1 MSSHRGH
8 GGRFRFGTDEVRPQV
23 NWPFIKRIMSYFKA
37 YRWHMVGLF
46 LLLLIGSALGLVP
59 PLLIRQV
66 IDVAIPQKRIQLLF
80 GLIGLY
86 FAAVVLEGLLKVAQ
100 NYLNSWVSKH
110 IIRDMR
116 STMFNRIQRL
126 PVSFFS
132 SVQSGE
138 ISSRMNNDIGGIE
151 RVFSSTFVQAVQNL
165 LVFVTT
171 IGLLASTD
179 WLLAL
184 VNLAIL
190 PLFILPT
197 RRVGRIR
204 FDLAAKTQEQ
214 LAGLNNL
221 ILETL
226 HISGIT
232 LVKLFNREASQAA
245 RFDESNQAVTKLEIQ
260 ESLAGRWFF
269 MVMSTLAA
277 LGPMVLYLVGGYLI
291 ITTGRMTVGSLV
303 MFVSLLSRLYGP
315 VTGFANLSVDI
326 TRSLALFQRIF
337 DYLDLPL
344 EPDDGQ
350 LTPAISGRI
359 EFRDVTFGYRE
370 QPVLQDI
377 NLTVEPG
384 KMVAIVGRSGAG
396 KSTLTNLIPRLY
408 DVTEGQLLVDGVD
421 VRQIDLTHLR
431 RHIGMVTQDT
441 HLFNRSIR
449 DNLLFAKP
457 EASDQELI
465 AAAQKAHIHE
475 LIMSLPD
482 GYSSVVG
489 ERGVKL
495 SGGERQRLSIA
506 RALLKDPAI
515 VILDE
520 ATSSLDSLSEAAIQS
535 AIEPLLARRT
545 SLVIAH
551 RLSTIMQADAI
562 VVLDQGRVIEQGSH
576 QDLLAR
582 GGLYK
587 EIFDTQFRLPDHEVE
602 VDNEKPNQGG
612 RHELG

>member
-1 MSSHRGH
+1 MSSNRGF
-8 GGRFRFGTDEVRPQV
+8 GGRFRFDAGEERPKIT
-23 NWPFIKRIMSYFKA
+23 WSFIQRIMYYFKA

-46 LLLLIGSALGLVP
+46 LLLLVGSVLGLVP

-66 IDVAIPQKRIQLLF
+66 IDVAIVEKRIRLLF
-80 GLIGLY
+80 MLIGLY
-86 FAAVVLEGLLKVAQ
+86 FGSIVLEGLIRVAQ
-100 NYLNSWVSKH
+100 NYVNSWVSKH

-116 STMFNRIQRL
+116 STMFQKIQQL
-126 PVSFFS
+126 PIAFFT

-165 LVFVTT
+165 MVFITT
-171 IGLLASTD
+171 IILLASTD
-179 WLLAL
+179 LTLAL

-204 FDLAAKTQEQ
+204 YDMASRTQEK

-226 HISGIT
+226 QISGIT
-232 LVKLFNREASQAA
+232 LVKLFNREADQTK
-245 RFDESNQAVTKLEIQ
+245 RFNEYNQDVTKLEIQ

-291 ITTGRMTVGSLV
+291 ITTERMTVGSLV

-337 DYLDLPL
+337 EYLDL
-344 EPDDGQ
+344 ESEIDTGKQ
-350 LTPAISGRI
+350 TPTITGKI
-359 EFRDVTFGYRE
+359 TFRDVSFHYGDK
-370 QPVLQDI
+370 QILHDI
-377 NLTVEPG
+377 NLDIEPG
-384 KMVAIVGRSGAG
+384 KMMAIVGRSGAG
-396 KSTLTNLIPRLY
+396 KSPLTNR
-408 DVTEGQLLVDGVD
+408 T
-421 VRQIDLTHLR
+421 
-431 RHIGMVTQDT
+431 
-441 HLFNRSIR
+441 IR
-449 DNLLFAKP
+449 ENLLFAN
-457 EASDQELI
+457 ADANQEELEQAAKQAQIHQLI
-465 AAAQKAHIHE
+465 ETLA
-475 LIMSLPD
+475 D
-482 GYSSVVG
+482 GYDSVVG

-506 RALLKDPAI
+506 RALLKDPTI

-520 ATSSLDSLSEAAIQS
+520 ATSSLDSLSEAAIQT
-535 AIEPLLARRT
+535 AMEPLLEQRT
-545 SLVIAH
+545 SIVIAH
-551 RLSTIMQADAI
+551 RLSTIMQADSI
-562 VVLDQGRVIEQGSH
+562 VVLDGGAVVEQGRH
-576 QDLLAR
+576 QELLAG

-587 EIFDTQFRLPDHEVE
+587 EIFDTQFRL
-602 VDNEKPNQGG
+602 NEEDKA
-612 RHELG
+612 E

>member
-1 MSSHRGH
+1 M
-8 GGRFRFGTDEVRPQV
+8 
-23 NWPFIKRIMSYFKA
+23 
-37 YRWHMVGLF
+37 
-46 LLLLIGSALGLVP
+46 LLAVSVLGLVP
-59 PLLIRQV
+59 PLLIRRV
-66 IDVAIPQKRIQLLF
+66 IDVAIPEKRIRLLF
-80 GLIGLY
+80 ILIGLY
-86 FAAVVLEGLLKVAQ
+86 FGAIVLEGLLRVAQ
-100 NYLNSWVSKH
+100 NFLNSWVSKH

-116 STMFNRIQRL
+116 DTMFQKIQRL
-126 PVSFFS
+126 PIAFFT

-151 RVFSSTFVQAVQNL
+151 RVFSSTFVQAVQNIM
-165 LVFVTT
+165 VFTTT
-171 IGLLASTD
+171 IVLLASTD
-179 WLLAL
+179 LTLAL

-204 FDLAAKTQEQ
+204 YDMASKTQEK

-226 HISGIT
+226 QISGIT
-232 LVKLFNREASQAA
+232 LVKLFNREKDQAK
-245 RFDESNQAVTKLEIQ
+245 RFHEYNQDVTRLEIQ

-291 ITTGRMTVGSLV
+291 ITTERMTVGSLV

-337 DYLDLPL
+337 DYLDLDL
-344 EPDDGQ
+344 EKDSGNQQPALTGQ
-350 LTPAISGRI
+350 IS
-359 EFRDVTFGYRE
+359 FRDVSFSYGEKEILR
-370 QPVLQDI
+370 DI
-377 NLTVEPG
+377 DLEVEPG

-408 DVTEGQLLVDGVD
+408 DVSEGQILFDGID
-421 VRQIDLTHLR
+421 ARDIDLGHLR
-431 RHIGMVTQDT
+431 GHIGMVTQDT
-441 HLFNRSIR
+441 HLFNRTIR
-449 DNLLFAKP
+449 ENLLFANRD
-457 EASDQELI
+457 ATQEELEI
-465 AAAQKAHIHE
+465 AAKQAQIHE
-475 LIMSLPD
+475 LITSLAD
-482 GYSSVVG
+482 GYDSLVG

-506 RALLKDPAI
+506 RALLKDPTI
-515 VILDE
+515 VIMDE
-520 ATSSLDSLSEAAIQS
+520 ATSSLDSLSEAAIQT
-535 AIEPLLARRT
+535 AIKPLLESRT

-562 VVLDQGRVIEQGSH
+562 VVLDDGKIIEQGRH
-576 QDLLAR
+576 QELLDK

-587 EIFDTQFRLPDHEVE
+587 EIFDTQFKI
-602 VDNEKPNQGG
+602 NEAGTEQAIGMA
-612 RHELG
+612 

>member
-1 MSSHRGH
+1 MSSNRGF
-8 GGRFRFGTDEVRPQV
+8 GGRFRFDAGEERPKIT
-23 NWPFIKRIMSYFKA
+23 WSFIQRIMYYFKA

-46 LLLLIGSALGLVP
+46 LLLLVGSVLGLVP

-66 IDVAIPQKRIQLLF
+66 IDVAIVEKRIRLLF
-80 GLIGLY
+80 MLIGLY
-86 FAAVVLEGLLKVAQ
+86 FGSIVLEGLIRVAQ
-100 NYLNSWVSKH
+100 NYVNSWVSKY

-116 STMFNRIQRL
+116 STMFQKIQQL
-126 PVSFFS
+126 PIAFFT

-165 LVFVTT
+165 MVFITT
-171 IGLLASTD
+171 IILLASTD
-179 WLLAL
+179 LTLAL

-204 FDLAAKTQEQ
+204 YDMASRTQEK

-226 HISGIT
+226 QISGIT
-232 LVKLFNREASQAA
+232 LVKLFNREADQTK
-245 RFDESNQAVTKLEIQ
+245 RFNEYNQDVTKLEIQ

-291 ITTGRMTVGSLV
+291 ITTERMTVGSLV

-337 DYLDLPL
+337 EYLDL
-344 EPDDGQ
+344 ESEIDTGKQ
-350 LTPAISGRI
+350 TPTITGKI
-359 EFRDVTFGYRE
+359 TFRDVSFHYGDK
-370 QPVLQDI
+370 QILHDI
-377 NLTVEPG
+377 NLDIEPG
-384 KMVAIVGRSGAG
+384 KMMAIVGRSGAG

-408 DVTEGQLLVDGVD
+408 DVTEGAVLFDGVD
-421 VRQIDLTHLR
+421 ARDIELGHLR
-431 RHIGMVTQDT
+431 RHVGMVTQDT
-441 HLFNRSIR
+441 HLFNRTIR
-449 DNLLFAKP
+449 ENLLFAN
-457 EASDQELI
+457 ADANQEELEQAAKQAQIHQLI
-465 AAAQKAHIHE
+465 ETLA
-475 LIMSLPD
+475 D
-482 GYSSVVG
+482 GYDSVVG

-506 RALLKDPAI
+506 RALLKDPTI

-520 ATSSLDSLSEAAIQS
+520 ATSSLDSLSEAAIQT
-535 AIEPLLARRT
+535 AMEPLLEQRT
-545 SLVIAH
+545 SIVIAH
-551 RLSTIMQADAI
+551 RLSTIMQADSI
-562 VVLDQGRVIEQGSH
+562 VVLDGGAVVEQGRH
-576 QDLLAR
+576 QELLAG

-587 EIFDTQFRLPDHEVE
+587 EIFDTQFRL
-602 VDNEKPNQGG
+602 NEEDKA
-612 RHELG
+612 E

>member
-1 MSSHRGH
+1 MGSGRGH
-8 GGRFRFGTDEVRPQV
+8 GGRFRFETDEVRPRV
-23 NWPFIKRIMSYFKA
+23 TWPFIKRIISYFKA

-46 LLLLIGSALGLVP
+46 LMLLAGSVLGLVP
-59 PLLIRQV
+59 PLLIRRV
-66 IDVAIPQKRIQLLF
+66 IDVAIPEKRIRLLF
-80 GLIGLY
+80 ILIGLY
-86 FAAVVLEGLLKVAQ
+86 FGAIVLEGLLRVAQ
-100 NYLNSWVSKH
+100 NFLNSWVSKH

-116 STMFNRIQRL
+116 DTMFQKIQRL
-126 PVSFFS
+126 PIAFFT

-151 RVFSSTFVQAVQNL
+151 RVFSSTFVQAVQNIM
-165 LVFVTT
+165 VFTTT
-171 IGLLASTD
+171 IVLLASTD
-179 WLLAL
+179 LTLAL

-204 FDLAAKTQEQ
+204 YDMASKTQEK

-226 HISGIT
+226 QISGIT
-232 LVKLFNREASQAA
+232 LVKLFNREKDQAK
-245 RFDESNQAVTKLEIQ
+245 RFHEYNQDVTRLEIQ

-291 ITTGRMTVGSLV
+291 ITTERMTVGSLV

-337 DYLDLPL
+337 DYLDLDL
-344 EPDDGQ
+344 EKDSGNQQPALTGQ
-350 LTPAISGRI
+350 IS
-359 EFRDVTFGYRE
+359 FRDVSFSYGEKEILR
-370 QPVLQDI
+370 DI
-377 NLTVEPG
+377 DLEVEPG

-408 DVTEGQLLVDGVD
+408 DVSEGQILFDGID
-421 VRQIDLTHLR
+421 ARDIDLGHLR
-431 RHIGMVTQDT
+431 GHIGMVTQDT
-441 HLFNRSIR
+441 HLFNRTIR
-449 DNLLFAKP
+449 ENLLFANRD
-457 EASDQELI
+457 ATQEELEI
-465 AAAQKAHIHE
+465 AAKQAQIHE
-475 LIMSLPD
+475 LITSLAD
-482 GYSSVVG
+482 GYDSLVG

-506 RALLKDPAI
+506 RALLKDPTI
-515 VILDE
+515 VIMDE
-520 ATSSLDSLSEAAIQS
+520 ATSSLDSLSEAAIQT
-535 AIEPLLARRT
+535 AIKPLLESRT

-562 VVLDQGRVIEQGSH
+562 VVLDDGKIIEQGRH
-576 QDLLAR
+576 QELLDK

-587 EIFDTQFRLPDHEVE
+587 EIFDTQFKI
-602 VDNEKPNQGG
+602 NEAGTEQAIGMA
-612 RHELG
+612 